1 MSDNETRQKL
11 IDSAKKEFFENGFA
25 KAHISNN
32 GNGRPPPLEDN
43 FLYYVF
49 FYV

>member
-25 KAHISNN
+25 KA
-32 GNGRPPPLEDN
+32 PLRKICTN
-43 FLYYVF
+43 AGVTTGALYF
-49 FYV
+49 FF